1 MKMLSGMADTRAREG
16 ESMTDAPLV
25 DSKCM
30 AAPFA
35 EPFAE
40 AADSTADG
48 SATAGAS
55 STPESS
61 DMTAE
66 VLGRVGVWKKKSAC
80 KNQLWTPWKHDVSG
94 K

>member
-1 MKMLSGMADTRAREG
+1 MADTSAREG
-16 ESMTDAPLV
+16 ESMTDAPLAA
-25 DSKCM
+25 SKCM

-40 AADSTADG
+40 AAASTADG

-55 STPESS
+55 STTESS

-66 VLGRVGVWKKKSAC
+66 VLGRTMFWKEKALAKK
-80 KNQLWTPWKHDVSG
+80 
-94 K
+94 